1 MVITCRDP
9 FILGFFSI
17 VDTTVLHDLWL
28 VESKVLGT
36 RVTRDIEP
44 HILCQVID
52 RSAVVSKLVPQTPML
67 LKGQLYICIYIY
79 IYIHT
84 HCMYIIFVCIH
95 THACTFDMHG
105 LYVHTRVFVCIYD
118 MKHII

>member
-1 MVITCRDP
+1 MYVCIYIDSCPLNNMVITCRDP

-52 RSAVVSKLVPQTPML
+52 RSSVVPPWRLSVGLQPAPLGRKWMETVDL
-67 LKGQLYICIYIY
+67 IS
-79 IYIHT
+79 HT
-84 HCMYIIFVCIH
+84 
-95 THACTFDMHG
+95 AC
-105 LYVHTRVFVCIYD
+105 
-118 MKHII
+118 